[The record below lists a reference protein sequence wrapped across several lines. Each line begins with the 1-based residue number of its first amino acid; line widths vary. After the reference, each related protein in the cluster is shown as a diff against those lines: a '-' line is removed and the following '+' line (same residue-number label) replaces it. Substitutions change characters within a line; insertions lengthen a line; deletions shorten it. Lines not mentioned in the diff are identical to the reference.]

1 MAGHGIRRNS
11 RAQEPAQRVRTPRT
25 RWGGV
30 LITDRGRVV
39 AQLSQPTSEAADAAY
54 PGLIRHAR
62 AGKVRLGATNFAAS
76 YPRVPRSLTV
86 GVAQRL
92 LDEERGAG

>member
-1 MAGHGIRRNS
+1 MVSVGIRELRNRLS
-11 RAQEPAQRVRTPRT
+11 EYVRRVRD
-25 RWGGV
+25 GEEV

-39 AQLSQPTSEAADAAY
+39 AQLSQPTSEAADSAY